1 VCPLSLQ
8 MQYKF
13 FINRFNSPEL
23 GFEDKDSPL
32 IELGGLDQ
40 EYLDEIISQL
50 ELVMSRQ
57 LPYFDFGREVYLQRC
72 NHERCEV
79 VNLFQSGKIEMTV
92 PTKDILEMLI
102 EWRDFQ
108 RKHGLATK

>member
-1 VCPLSLQ
+1 
-8 MQYKF
+8 MQYKI

-23 GFEDKDSPL
+23 EFEDKNSPL

-50 ELVMSRQ
+50 ELVIAKQ
-57 LPYFDFGREVYLQRC
+57 LAYFDFGREVYLQRC
-72 NHERCEV
+72 NMERCEV
-79 VNLFQSGKIEMTV
+79 VNLFDNGKVEATIPTTEM
-92 PTKDILEMLI
+92 LQMLI

-108 RKHGLATK
+108 RNHGSAAK